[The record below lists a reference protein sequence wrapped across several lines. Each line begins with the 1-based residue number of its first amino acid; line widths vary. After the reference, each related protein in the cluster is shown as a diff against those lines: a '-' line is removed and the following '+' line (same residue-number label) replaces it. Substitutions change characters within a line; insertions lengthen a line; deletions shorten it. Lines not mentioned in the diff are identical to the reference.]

1 MDKVLILEALRNYKQ
16 LASRNQFA
24 KLLGVTAQTLNNWYN
39 RGTYDLERLIVTFP
53 EVSPLWIIS
62 GEGEMLLK
70 SASNTAVL
78 NGDNNIQTV
87 GAANKVTFADKQNDK
102 HKQNDDFV
110 YIAKKSLE
118 NQEKTLAILNT
129 LVTNLINTKE
139 K

>member
-1 MDKVLILEALRNYKQ
+1 MDKVLILETLRNYKQ
-16 LASRNQFA
+16 IASRNQFA
-24 KLLGVTAQTLNNWYN
+24 KYLGVSAQTLNNWYN

-53 EVSPLWIIS
+53 EVNPLWIIS

-87 GAANKVTFADKQNDK
+87 GAANKVTFVDKQNDEY
-102 HKQNDDFV
+102 KQSDDFV

-118 NQEKTLAILNT
+118 NQEKTLSILAS
-129 LVTNLINTKE
+129 LVEDIIQNK

>member
-1 MDKVLILEALRNYKQ
+1 MDKVLILETLRNYKQ
-16 LASRNQFA
+16 FVSRNQFA
-24 KLLGVTAQTLNNWYN
+24 KYLRVSAQTLNNWYN

-53 EVSPLWIIS
+53 EVNPQWLIS

-87 GAANKVTFADKQNDK
+87 GAANKVTFVDKQNDEY
-102 HKQNDDFV
+102 KQSDDFV

-118 NQEKTLAILNT
+118 NQEKTLSILAS
-129 LVTNLINTKE
+129 LVEDIIQNK

>member
-1 MDKVLILEALRNYKQ
+1 MDKVLILETLRNYKQ
-16 LASRNQFA
+16 FASRNQFA
-24 KLLGVTAQTLNNWYN
+24 KYLGVSAQTLNNWYN
-39 RGTYDLERLIVTFP
+39 RGTYDLKRLIVTFP
-53 EVSPLWIIS
+53 EVNPLWIIS

-87 GAANKVTFADKQNDK
+87 GAANKVTFVDKQNDEY
-102 HKQNDDFV
+102 KQNDNFI

-118 NQEKTLAILNT
+118 NQEKTLSILAS
-129 LVTNLINTKE
+129 LVEDIIQNK

>member
-1 MDKVLILEALRNYKQ
+1 MDKVLILETLRNYKQ
-16 LASRNQFA
+16 FASRNQFA
-24 KLLGVTAQTLNNWYN
+24 KYLGVSAQTLNNWYN

-53 EVSPLWIIS
+53 EVNPLWIIS

-87 GAANKVTFADKQNDK
+87 GAANKVTFVDKQNDEY
-102 HKQNDDFV
+102 KQSDDFV